1 MSFGFG
7 PEIIE
12 SVRLCRQVMSKTQTT
27 HAERRLSRRAKL
39 AKMLRVR
46 PSDPRDKHFEDLPVS
61 MNASNHSVYFHTNRT
76 DYYKGMRLFVTFPYT
91 FVNDPMNEEYLA
103 AVVRVEKLVGNRLG
117 VALHLLTTV

>member
-1 MSFGFG
+1 
-7 PEIIE
+7 
-12 SVRLCRQVMSKTQTT
+12 MSKTQTT
-27 HAERRLSRRAKL
+27 QAERRLSRRAKL

-61 MNASNHSVYFHTNRT
+61 MNVSKDGMYFHSNRA

-91 FVNDPMNEEYLA
+91 FVNDPMNKEYLA
-103 AVVRVEKLVGNRLG
+103 EVVRVEKLVGKRLG